1 MTGRFVFRAVK
12 ALVRVTL
19 SDSSRIRPHRIYRA
33 PGMPDLATKW
43 VVLWQVKFCA
53 FGQKKPGWT
62 GVTTRWSYH
71 RRQQHSIRK
80 LFAICVRYF
89 RSLMPK
95 SGPNGFGIP
104 PTPSD
109 LVWALGS
116 EERRRFFSKTKTH
129 FYGGHWSPTLTKTQK

>member
-53 FGQKKPGWT
+53 FGQKKPGWIVRT
-62 GVTTRWSYH
+62 SGTSAPTAVTWYV
-71 RRQQHSIRK
+71 I
-80 LFAICVRYF
+80 VR
-89 RSLMPK
+89 LWPAC
-95 SGPNGFGIP
+95 
-104 PTPSD
+104 
-109 LVWALGS
+109 ALGCACEVVKS
-116 EERRRFFSKTKTH
+116 DD
-129 FYGGHWSPTLTKTQK
+129 GP